1 MLRTSKAA
9 AWFHSVPYDYSL
21 ASTGYEPGT
30 EPDNA
35 WIGELT
41 FGPGQ
46 LTYT

>member
-30 EPDNA
+30 EPVV
-35 WIGELT
+35 IGVSSSDRTHKRL
-41 FGPGQ
+41 F
-46 LTYT
+46 